1 MKIGVI
7 QASSQ
12 KEKNSIIFE
21 SVTKAVESLG
31 HDVIN
36 FGVFDESSQKFS
48 YIEIAICVSF
58 LLSSKAV
65 DFVVT
70 GCSSGQ
76 GMMLA
81 CNSLPSV
88 LCGYTPTPQ
97 DAFLFGRI
105 NNGNAVSLPLGL
117 NWGWLGEI
125 NIQCTLSK
133 LFDGPFGTG
142 YPVHEADRKTRDT
155 KLLKQI
161 NETVKQDWGDII
173 DKIDQELLKKALS
186 NRIVY
191 DYIMKNSD
199 IEELKNMMR
208 SHQ

>member
-12 KEKNSIIFE
+12 KEKNSVIFDC
-21 SVTKAVESLG
+21 VAGTVEPLG
-31 HDVIN
+31 HEVVN
-36 FGVFDESSQKFS
+36 FGVYEGSSQAFS
-48 YIEIAICVSF
+48 YIETAICISL
-58 LLSSKAV
+58 LLSGGAV

-81 CNSLPSV
+81 CNSLPGV
-88 LCGYTPTPQ
+88 VCGYTPTPQ

-117 NWGWLGEI
+117 HWGWAGEI
-125 NIQCTLSK
+125 NLRCIINS
-133 LFDGPFGTG
+133 LFDGPFGAG
-142 YPVHEADRKTRDT
+142 YPSHEADRKKRDT
-155 KLLKQI
+155 ALLKQI
-161 NETVKQDWGDII
+161 NGTVKRGWAEIVDELDRQ
-173 DKIDQELLKKALS
+173 LLKNALG

-191 DYIMKNSD
+191 DHIMQYGVD
-199 IEELKNMMR
+199 EELKAMMR
-208 SHQ
+208 TRR

>member
-1 MKIGVI
+1 MKIGII

-12 KEKNSIIFE
+12 KEKNEVIFE
-21 SVTKAVESLG
+21 SVKKAVESIG
-31 HDVIN
+31 HEVVN
-36 FGVFDESSQKFS
+36 FGVFADSLQKYS
-48 YIEIAICVSF
+48 YVEIAICVSL

-81 CNSLPSV
+81 CNSFPGV

-125 NIQCTLSK
+125 NLQCTLSK

-142 YPVHEADRKTRDT
+142 YPVHEADRKMHDT

-161 NETVKQDWGDII
+161 NKTVKRDWADII
-173 DKIDQELLKKALS
+173 DEVDQTLLKNALS
-186 NRIVY
+186 NHIVY
-191 DYIMKNSD
+191 DYIMHNSD
-199 IEELKNMMR
+199 IGELKNMMR
-208 SHQ
+208 SHR